1 MAETYDEELVTP
13 FKATSTI
20 SGKEL
25 MVSVGMEWEEYCEMR
40 EVQVWLYGSG
50 ASTHL
55 SPDADFLSGCYSLC
69 RQ

>member
-1 MAETYDEELVTP
+1 MVETYDQELVTP

-20 SGKEL
+20 SGEEL
-25 MVSVGMEWEEYCEMR
+25 MLSVGLEGQEYCEMG
-40 EVQVWLYGSG
+40 EVQVWAYDSG

-55 SPDADFLSGCYSLC
+55 SPDADFLSGCCSLC